1 MKRFVLLYN
10 PIAGDAYFKYKL
22 DEFIERFQRR
32 GCVIIPF
39 KLLERIDT
47 ARFVNFAQEIGA
59 DGIIAAGGDGTLH
72 SVINAMFTMDVDL
85 PLGIIPSGT
94 SNDFAT
100 FLKLGSDLEKCIE
113 IIANGQIRAVDVGQ
127 VNGERYF
134 INVASAGLLTGVAHS
149 ADTMLK
155 NTLGKVA
162 YYLKGIEE
170 LPSFRPLKM
179 RINADG
185 AIIEDEIFLFLIA
198 NSGTV
203 GSFRALAPNAQIND
217 GKLDLL
223 VASKCRLPELMRM
236 FISLLTGTHIN
247 HKSVRYIQ
255 AKTITIECA
264 EELVSDLDGELGPQL
279 PLCVTALSNKLRIFT
294 TAEGK

>member
-1 MKRFVLLYN
+1 MKKFVLLYN
-10 PIAGDAYFKYKL
+10 PLSGDAYFKYKL
-22 DEFIERFQRR
+22 DELVDRFQRK
-32 GCVIIPF
+32 GCVILPV
-39 KLLERIDT
+39 KLIDRAET
-47 ARFVNFAQEIGA
+47 TVFVNLAREVDA
-59 DGIIAAGGDGTLH
+59 DGIIVSGGDGTVH
-72 SVINAMFTMDVDL
+72 SVINAMFAMNIDL

-100 FLKLGSDLEKCIE
+100 FLNLGNDLEKCAE
-113 IIANGQIRAVDVGQ
+113 IIANGRISTVDLGQ

-134 INVASAGLLTGVAHS
+134 INVASAGLLTSVAHS
-149 ADTMLK
+149 ADTVLK

-170 LPSFRPLKM
+170 LPNFRPLKM

-185 AIIEDEIFLFLIA
+185 TIFEDEIFLFLIA
-198 NSGTV
+198 NSGTI

-223 VASKCRLPELMRM
+223 VVNKCRLPELMRL

-264 EELVSDLDGELGPQL
+264 EELVSDLDGEIGPRL
-279 PLCVTALSNKLRIFT
+279 PIRVTALSNKLKIFIPD
-294 TAEGK
+294 